1 METPDETLNSAQL
14 KALADSMLAEKKQA
28 SRTLNLNDL
37 IGIPDVIS
45 GVGVFV
51 IIPHIAISRT
61 LYVDSDT
68 HTFKDNLHTMSL
80 QLSYAAV

>member
-1 METPDETLNSAQL
+1 
-14 KALADSMLAEKKQA
+14 MLAEKKQA